1 LFTKSVDI
9 VIILKCMKIPLI
21 LFMILQCGLVLG
33 QSPNDILNVL
43 IINKTI
49 TQQQADSLRAE
60 AAINQQ
66 ETDAK
71 RKSFAVNASRLIQLS
86 GFTQLR
92 YLQMEEKG
100 KRSGF
105 DIRRA
110 RLDIKGSITPY
121 FAYRLQTEFA
131 DKPKILDATGE
142 IKLTDYFIVT
152 AGQFKIPFSMENL
165 TSSNKLEMIDR
176 SQVVEALVAR
186 GKDVIGNQNGRDIGI
201 QIGGG
206 VLKKNGIPLLEYR
219 IGLFNGSGINIADTA
234 NDAKDI
240 AGRLVLNP
248 VKGLS
253 FGGGYYGGYGKA
265 NKPNVEGISQARN
278 RLGFEASYVLSR
290 FSVKGEYIFGSDKEI
305 DRAGWYL
312 QTGYF
317 IIPQKFQLLAKYD
330 FFDLNTATANTT
342 SISYVVGGNF
352 NFNSWS
358 RLQIFYTIRAEQ
370 VKSVI
375 NNYLAVQF
383 QVGF

>member
-1 LFTKSVDI
+1 
-9 VIILKCMKIPLI
+9 MKPSLI
-21 LFMILQCGLVLG
+21 FFLVLQCGILFG
-33 QSPNDILNVL
+33 QTSNDILNIL
-43 IINKTI
+43 ISNKTI
-49 TQQQADSLRAE
+49 TQEQADSLRAE
-60 AAINQQ
+60 AAIKQQ
-66 ETDAK
+66 ETDAN
-71 RKSFAVNASRLIQLS
+71 RKTFPVNASRFIQLS

-110 RLDIKGSITPY
+110 RLDIKGSVTPY
-121 FAYRLQTEFA
+121 FSYRLQTEFA
-131 DKPKILDATGE
+131 DKPKILDAIGE
-142 IKLTDYFIVT
+142 IKLTDYFIIT

-165 TSSNKLEMIDR
+165 ASSNKLEMIDR

-186 GKDVIGNQNGRDIGI
+186 GKDLIGNQNGRDIGI

-206 VLKKNGIPLLEYR
+206 FLKKNGIPLIEYR
-219 IGLFNGSGINIADTA
+219 LGAFNGSGINIADTA

-240 AGRLVLNP
+240 VGRLVINP

-253 FGGGYYGGYGKA
+253 LGGGYYGGYGKS
-265 NKPNVEGISQARN
+265 NKPDVNGIRQSRN

-290 FSVKGEYIFGSDKEI
+290 FSVKGEYILGSDKEI

-317 IIPQKFQLLAKYD
+317 ILPQKLQVLAKYD
-330 FFDLNTATANTT
+330 FFDLNTATANST
-342 SISYVVGGNF
+342 SISYVFGGNY
-352 NFNSWS
+352 NFNNWS

-370 VKSVI
+370 VSNVI

-383 QVGF
+383 QIGF

>member
-1 LFTKSVDI
+1 MLF
-9 VIILKCMKIPLI
+9 
-21 LFMILQCGLVLG
+21 G
-33 QSPNDILNVL
+33 QSTNDILNVL
-43 IINKTI
+43 VSNKTI
-49 TQQQADSLRAE
+49 TQQQADSLRAD
-60 AAINQQ
+60 AAIKQQ
-66 ETDAK
+66 ETDANK
-71 RKSFAVNASRLIQLS
+71 KLFPFNASRLMQIS

-92 YLQMEEKG
+92 YIQMEEKG

-121 FAYRLQTEFA
+121 FSYRLQTEFA

-142 IKLTDYFIVT
+142 IKLADYFVIT

-165 TSSNKLEMIDR
+165 ASSNKLEMIDR

-206 VLKKNGIPLLEYR
+206 FLKKNGIPFIEYR
-219 IGLFNGSGINIADTA
+219 LGAFNGSGINIADTA
-234 NDAKDI
+234 NSAKDI

-248 VKGLS
+248 IKGLS

-265 NKPNVEGISQARN
+265 DKATVDGIRQTRD
-278 RLGFEASYVLSR
+278 RVGFEASYVRPR
-290 FSVKGEYIFGSDKEI
+290 FSVKGEYIMGNDKGI

-317 IIPQKFQLLAKYD
+317 IIPQKLQVLAKYD
-330 FFDLNTATANTT
+330 TFDLNTATDNTT
-342 SISYVVGGNF
+342 STSYVFGGNY
-352 NFNSWS
+352 NFNNWS
-358 RLQIFYTIRAEQ
+358 RIQIFYTIRAEQ
-370 VKSVI
+370 VKSII
-375 NNYLAVQF
+375 NNYLAVQY
-383 QVGF
+383 QIGF